1 VSFTVLGCVSSRY
14 FELRNSE
21 ARAKTDESEMISS
34 TLSPLPNSE
43 EKEEVVDP
51 ATLVNQETIKNIR
64 TCMKKWV
71 ALFLSSPQK
80 RFH

>member
-1 VSFTVLGCVSSRY
+1 
-14 FELRNSE
+14 
-21 ARAKTDESEMISS
+21 MISS

-64 TCMKKWV
+64 TCMKKMGGV
-71 ALFLSSPQK
+71 VSQLSSKEIPLKITCSQNDTQ
-80 RFH
+80 HC